1 MLTWRAAG
9 AGRRGAAAGAPGPT
23 YTVQISTDDGRTW
36 QTAGFA
42 LREPQ
47 VRIDR
52 HLLGEAQT
60 VRVRVTATNGFESAS
75 TEKTMKASDL

>member
-1 MLTWRAAG
+1 
-9 AGRRGAAAGAPGPT
+9 
-23 YTVQISTDDGRTW
+23 
-36 QTAGFA
+36 
-42 LREPQ
+42 

-52 HLLGEAQT
+52 QLLGEAEV